1 MEGMRRRA
9 SSTSHRITTRG
20 GISYSGTWEEIVLQM
35 RADDRTWAA
44 GSLLDYMEHVARR
57 HAADGIAIPATDAEA
72 FVLGSAAAGLLK
84 IIR

>member
-1 MEGMRRRA
+1 
-9 SSTSHRITTRG
+9 
-20 GISYSGTWEEIVLQM
+20 M
-35 RADDRTWAA
+35 RADDRSWGA

-57 HAADGIAIPATDAEA
+57 HAVDGIAIPATDAEA